1 MTLPTLFCNSISM
14 CAIQGIAYFLSQWLC
29 KKTEKKSNFLL
40 TLLYNGS
47 YNNWQK
53 EKMMPDILYDKLSR
67 ELEEMIRSGKFGNKL
82 PGIHKL
88 AKILGANHITV
99 RKAVELLIDRGE
111 LEVIPSR
118 GTFVRENENPV
129 RNFHVIGCIGIFCN
143 SSYREM
149 VINQQ
154 NDRIRES
161 GYKILDIAASSR
173 IFQENPRLL
182 LQFPVDGYI
191 FFGSS
196 LNQETMTFLLEH
208 HIPVISTINSKFP
221 EINHVGADHFYSYA
235 EAIRKLK
242 LLGCRRI
249 AFLSYQRQSDF
260 QNYIEDIRSI
270 FMRELGSDFEPEL
283 FSVYD
288 SFDYYIRYGELFHQA
303 AAEDCV
309 RSWRGNPPDG
319 LISSSKSIPTIRQL
333 APEVKTAAFS
343 VYGSP
348 CDECDISLCENL
360 PGILDSGSRRMLE
373 IFSGDTS
380 VTEIRIPFFIREREK
395 QKPI

>member
-1 MTLPTLFCNSISM
+1 
-14 CAIQGIAYFLSQWLC
+14 
-29 KKTEKKSNFLL
+29 
-40 TLLYNGS
+40 
-47 YNNWQK
+47 
-53 EKMMPDILYDKLSR
+53 MPDIRYDKLSR

-129 RNFHVIGCIGIFCN
+129 RNFHVIGCIGSCCGSQI
-143 SSYREM
+143 REM
-149 VINQQ
+149 VFNRQ
-154 NDRIRES
+154 NELMRES
-161 GYKILDIAASSR
+161 GYKILDISASAK

-221 EINHVGADHFYSYA
+221 EINHVGSDHFYSYA

-242 LLGCRRI
+242 LRGCRRI
-249 AFLSYQRQSDF
+249 GFLNYQRQIDF
-260 QNYIEDIRSI
+260 QNYIEDIHRI
-270 FMRELGSDFEPEL
+270 FMRELGSDFEPEF

-288 SFDYYIRYGELFHQA
+288 SFDYYLRYGELYHKA

-309 RSWRGNPPDG
+309 RSWRGNHPDG
-319 LISSSKSIPTIRQL
+319 LITFSKSIPTIKRL

-343 VYGSP
+343 AYGEP
-348 CDECDISLCENL
+348 CDECDISLCEDL

-373 IFSGDTS
+373 VFSGDTS
-380 VTEIRIPFFIREREK
+380 VTEIRIPFFISEREK